1 MIAGFRAFEF
11 NLPEALLASLVVAF
25 DVMES
30 ASLLVDNVALLPD
43 EQGVYQLLY
52 GDRIVYIGKTD
63 AEAGLRNRLSRH
75 AWTIQHRVGLDPN
88 LVTFKALRVFVFTAI
103 DLETQLIRH
112 YGSPSKVAWNNS
124 GFGSNDPGRQRDTTK
139 IKPGGFDDQFPID
152 LDREITLADV
162 QSEMSVFD
170 VLSLLRNRVPY
181 IVRWETDPLNPR
193 KAHPDL
199 DVKINLRTA
208 VTTARALFENIVAV
222 LTPGWQATRL
232 PGRVILYRE
241 NHDYSAGAVIAR
253 S

>member
-1 MIAGFRAFEF
+1 
-11 NLPEALLASLVVAF
+11 
-25 DVMES
+25 MES
-30 ASLLVDNVALLPD
+30 ASLLVDNVARLPD

-75 AWTIQHRVGLDPN
+75 AWTIQHRVALDPA

-112 YGSPSKVAWNNS
+112 YGGPSEVIWNNS

-152 LDREITLADV
+152 LDREIILTSEPTQLPAADG
-162 QSEMSVFD
+162 
-170 VLSLLRNRVPY
+170 LGLLRKHVPY
-181 IVRWETDPLNPR
+181 IIRCEADERNPR
-193 KAHPDL
+193 RAHPDL
-199 DVKINLRTA
+199 DATIELPIGL
-208 VTTARALFENIVAV
+208 TTSRIVIERVVSALA
-222 LTPGWQATRL
+222 PGWQATML
-232 PGRVILYRE
+232 PGRVIIYRE
-241 NHDYSAGAVIAR
+241 HHHYSAGVVIVR